1 MEADKRPTQN
11 NSEVSS
17 ERVRNLDDVEVN
29 CDEKLALSSQP
40 GGKL

>member
-1 MEADKRPTQN
+1 MQQ
-11 NSEVSS
+11 EVDGFFGDYR
-17 ERVRNLDDVEVN
+17 RVRNLDDVEVN